1 MNRDEAQ
8 RIAAAVNRIRPDW
21 RADSIETFLGKNFAD
36 RPYRDVLIAITV
48 IASDPY
54 TRTPDLLKS
63 HGPWWIAAQVAMR
76 QPEPDGV
83 TPRDRCPYHPAQPR
97 TAPSAPVLAAGHTTH
112 SHRRNPSSTQEGIRM
127 TFTARYAGKCAD
139 CGELFPPAPRCNATT
154 SPARTPTR
162 CASRPSSRGA
172 RCAPAYWLERST
184 MCTACTAT
192 GVRVRPATAVRPNA
206 KPRRRS
212 CDD

>member
-8 RIAAAVNRIRPDW
+8 RIAAAVNRLRPDW

-83 TPRDRCPYHPAQPR
+83 TPRDRCPYHP
-97 TAPSAPVLAAGHTTH
+97 TH
-112 SHRRNPSSTQEGIRM
+112 PKDCPE
-127 TFTARYAGKCAD
+127 CA
-139 CGELFPPAPRCNATT
+139 EYSRQVTP
-154 SPARTPTR
+154 PTR
-162 CASRPSSRGA
+162 IAAIRAAHRKESA
-172 RCAPAYWLERST
+172 
-184 MCTACTAT
+184 
-192 GVRVRPATAVRPNA
+192 
-206 KPRRRS
+206 
-212 CDD
+212 